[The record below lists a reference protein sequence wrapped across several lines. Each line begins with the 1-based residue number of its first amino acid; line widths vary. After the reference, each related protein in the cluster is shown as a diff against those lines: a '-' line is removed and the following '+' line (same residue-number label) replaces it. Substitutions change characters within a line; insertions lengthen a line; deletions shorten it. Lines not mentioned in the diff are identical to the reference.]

1 MERKPAGEAAQ
12 YQAGDPGWL
21 WKEKENLILPAQAL
35 AQLPRGHLLW
45 GASASLTKKDL
56 A

>member
-21 WKEKENLILPAQAL
+21 WKGKENLILLAQAL

-45 GASASLTKKDL
+45 GASASLPKKDL